1 MNIME
6 INLNNPEEFTLEK
19 FIRLVENSDFS
30 FSRQFRVTQEG
41 ILYLSTVV
49 GNLQIENLLY
59 RLETCENSES
69 GFSYSDKYD
78 KNIIDRWFN
87 AIKKNFPEPESD
99 YIDNF

>member
-1 MNIME
+1 MPAFLNFWFVKAKTAIKSSLELIE
-6 INLNNPEEFTLEK
+6 I
-19 FIRLVENSDFS
+19 
-30 FSRQFRVTQEG
+30 
-41 ILYLSTVV
+41 
-49 GNLQIENLLY
+49 LLF